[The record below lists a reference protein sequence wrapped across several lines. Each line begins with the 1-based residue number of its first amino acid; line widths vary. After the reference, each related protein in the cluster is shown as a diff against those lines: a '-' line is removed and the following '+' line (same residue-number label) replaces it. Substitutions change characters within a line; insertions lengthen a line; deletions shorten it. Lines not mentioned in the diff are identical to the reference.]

1 MKLQHAKLIQAMVE
15 YDKGDVPRI
24 QHFMKVHD
32 FAVTIA
38 QLENVDED
46 TLFVLETAAILHDI
60 GIHVSE
66 QKYGNCN
73 GKHQEEEGP
82 AEAIKLLQQVG
93 GYTEQQIS
101 RVCFLIAHHHTYKD
115 VEGIDWQ
122 ILLEADFLVNAYED
136 HIAMDGIKT
145 FEANV
150 FKTATG
156 KHLLEEMFG
165 LV

>member
-38 QLENVDED
+38 QLENVEEE
-46 TLFVLETAAILHDI
+46 TLFILETAAILHDI

-93 GYTEQQIS
+93 GYTEQQIE

-136 HIAMDGIKT
+136 HIAMDGIRT

-165 LV
+165 M

>member
-46 TLFVLETAAILHDI
+46 TLFILETAAILHDI

-73 GKHQEEEGP
+73 GKHQEKEGP
-82 AEAIKLLQQVG
+82 AEAVKLLQQVG
-93 GYTEQQIS
+93 GYTELQIE

-136 HIAMDGIKT
+136 HIAIDGIKT
-145 FEANV
+145 FEVNV

-165 LV
+165 MK

>member
-1 MKLQHAKLIQAMVE
+1 MYKMKLQHAKLIQAMVE

-46 TLFVLETAAILHDI
+46 TLFILETAAILHDI

-93 GYTEQQIS
+93 GYTEQQIE
-101 RVCFLIAHHHTYKD
+101 RVSFS
-115 VEGIDWQ
+115 
-122 ILLEADFLVNAYED
+122 
-136 HIAMDGIKT
+136 
-145 FEANV
+145 
-150 FKTATG
+150 
-156 KHLLEEMFG
+156 
-165 LV
+165 

>member
-1 MKLQHAKLIQAMVE
+1 MKQQHARLIQAMVE
-15 YDKGDVPRI
+15 YDAGDVPRI

-38 QLENVDED
+38 QLEGVDEE
-46 TLFVLETAAILHDI
+46 TVFVLETAAILHDI

-82 AEAIKLLQQVG
+82 AEARRVLAQVG
-93 GYTEQQIS
+93 GYTPGQTE
-101 RVCFLIAHHHTYKD
+101 RVCFLIAHHHTYKN

-136 HIAMDGIKT
+136 HLDKKGIRT
-145 FEANV
+145 FEEKV
-150 FKTATG
+150 FKTRTG
-156 KHLLEEMFG
+156 RHLLETMVG
-165 LV
+165 DL